1 MSASLTGFPLQSRFT
16 APVGSEDWASE
27 IVEAAR
33 KAGHCLR
40 TADADTGQ
48 TVWSWSRSD
57 GIGPVFLTRR
67 AALSWM
73 ADMLEGLPNR

>member
-1 MSASLTGFPLQSRFT
+1 MSTSLAGFPIQSKFD

-27 IVEAAR
+27 IVEVAR
-33 KAGHCLR
+33 QAGHCLR

-57 GIGPVFLTRR
+57 GSGPVFLTRR
-67 AALSWM
+67 AALNWM
-73 ADMLEGLPNR
+73 ADQLEDSRR